1 MQPYVAMKGALISL
15 TKNDALGLR
24 GGWHPGKRHL
34 SSSCKDSHASAMGRG
49 GGELKL
55 TSPPILDR
63 IHPLGNSPKGDVMAD
78 AERTRF
84 YEN

>member
-1 MQPYVAMKGALISL
+1 MLQRWAAEQENL
-15 TKNDALGLR
+15 
-24 GGWHPGKRHL
+24 
-34 SSSCKDSHASAMGRG
+34 
-49 GGELKL
+49 L

-63 IHPLGNSPKGDVMAD
+63 IHPVGNSRKVDVMAD